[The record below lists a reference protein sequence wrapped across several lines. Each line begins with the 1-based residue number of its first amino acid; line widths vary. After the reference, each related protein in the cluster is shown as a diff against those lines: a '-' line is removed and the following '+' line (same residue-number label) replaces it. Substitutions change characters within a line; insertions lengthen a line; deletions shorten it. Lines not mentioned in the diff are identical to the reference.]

1 MDEML
6 YEIGIDDLVGQV
18 GKNDSYVIDLSS
30 DSEWG
35 RVYSLLEKCEN
46 VYQLEENNLLT
57 THNASLQYVWK
68 DDYQI
73 TLKADFDNELY
84 SIVFVE
90 V

>member
-1 MDEML
+1 MEEML
-6 YEIGIDDLVGQV
+6 YEIGIQDLQGQS
-18 GKNDSYVIDLSS
+18 GKNDSYVIDLGS
-30 DSEWG
+30 DTEWG
-35 RVYSLLEKCEN
+35 RVYSLLEKCAN

-57 THNASLQYVWK
+57 THNASFQYVWK

-84 SIVFVE
+84 SIVFLE